1 MQSYSY
7 NLSGDVSTPNT
18 KMDSFASGGQT
29 AAGQQSISA
38 NGYSQRTSQSYHQLL
53 ANESSSRHSV
63 SGGYPTTP
71 AMDCNSMYNGYASPM
86 GSRNSFDGVSH
97 NHGQS
102 MQRNN
107 TVLQLDQNGF
117 GGVPMQMS
125 LSGSATQDGGGGLVK
140 GPYMVSNGGN
150 SYYNASPTGNES
162 SYQAQQVQIHQAVT
176 NATFDMAAMYQPM
189 QQQYQSPYTLQQ
201 NANTSSSAVPYAAHN
216 LSVPSYYRIHSA
228 DPVVAQ
234 ENVTGAVKMESV
246 SPRAS
251 ISVPLSKSI
260 DVDELEASAVVTLK
274 QRDSIASSGAT
285 SKVSTFPSSTS
296 SGPDSAPQSVN
307 GDVDLSKVILNPLG
321 GGRGYVPGETPDDPK
336 KRHKCD
342 VCGRSFARLFNLKS
356 HQQTHDPLR
365 LKPHVCPHET
375 CARSFSRLHDLE
387 RHRQGV
393 HFDGPLMVAKRQGIS
408 PCIARA
414 QYRLA
419 KRAERGALV

>member
-1 MQSYSY
+1 
-7 NLSGDVSTPNT
+7 
-18 KMDSFASGGQT
+18 
-29 AAGQQSISA
+29 
-38 NGYSQRTSQSYHQLL
+38 
-53 ANESSSRHSV
+53 
-63 SGGYPTTP
+63 
-71 AMDCNSMYNGYASPM
+71 
-86 GSRNSFDGVSH
+86 
-97 NHGQS
+97 
-102 MQRNN
+102 
-107 TVLQLDQNGF
+107 
-117 GGVPMQMS
+117 MQMS
-125 LSGSATQDGGGGLVK
+125 LSGSAAQDGGGGLVK

-260 DVDELEASAVVTLK
+260 DVDELETSGVVTLK

-342 VCGRSFARLFNLKS
+342 VCGRSFARLFNLKVSLFCSVPWLLGGYMIAEPLFFFFFILYSQS

-393 HFDGPLMVAKRQGIS
+393 SLYIYIFGMNLNSFQHTFLISPPEPTGPLRWPLDGRQKTRYLSLHRTSSIS
-408 PCIARA
+408 TRETSRARCS
-414 QYRLA
+414 RLRPPLLPLQD
-419 KRAERGALV
+419 KSRDHVDRALTYTQ